1 MIKNLLALL
10 ATSASL
16 AAMLFIAN
24 TAYAAPLL
32 EQNVTPTVSKPAI
45 AVASINLNSN
55 LNLTSQQNN
64 PIVHHLGCAC
74 AVCAG
79 SSRQPSLP

>member
-24 TAYAAPLL
+24 TADAAPLL
-32 EQNVTPTVSKPAI
+32 EHNATTTVSAPAI
-45 AVASINLNSN
+45 AVVSLNLTPS

-64 PIVHHLGCAC
+64 PIVHNLGCAC
-74 AVCAG
+74 AVCSG